1 MTDSV
6 TLRPDPQAASR
17 IEFTALRDDG
27 ESTLSIVVDADGGWR
42 LSETD
47 ECARSGTISTGC
59 LHDLIVGFRSAF
71 GIEDEMTLE
80 LTEIRGSW
88 FVRFLMAGVPVSSK
102 SGPIL
107 SEAVSPYRTL
117 DGLLRQ
123 CFGTP
128 RGIFSDRTT

>member
-6 TLRPDPQAASR
+6 TLRPEPQTGFC
-17 IEFTALRDDG
+17 IEFTALREDG
-27 ESTLSIVVDADGGWR
+27 ESTLTIVVDADGGWR
-42 LSETD
+42 LNETD
-47 ECARSGTISTGC
+47 ERTRSGTISVDC
-59 LHDLIVGFRSAF
+59 LHDLIVGFLNAF
-71 GIEDEMTLE
+71 GIEDEITLE

-117 DGLLRQ
+117 DDLLRQ

>member
-1 MTDSV
+1 MTILFGCHTAVYKKNRPARRSV
-6 TLRPDPQAASR
+6 FFVAHAK
-17 IEFTALRDDG
+17 
-27 ESTLSIVVDADGGWR
+27 
-42 LSETD
+42 
-47 ECARSGTISTGC
+47 
-59 LHDLIVGFRSAF
+59 F
-71 GIEDEMTLE
+71 GLE

-107 SEAVSPYRTL
+107 SEALSPYRML